1 MAPWTFNVK
10 VLYDTQFLFRTLVFA
25 IGEDKNL
32 KLLTRGPTPRHPRL
46 IYEKALYNLIDLS
59 ASSASSG
66 SYSGLNPYTGS
77 YHLSTVMSYGYP
89 IGAPIFHPSTGTSS
103 STSSGASPGQDS
115 IEDYPEIGG
124 RACWNPDI
132 EAHCIGMVGPTRAN
146 SQKHLMHGHPTT
158 EFSGI

>member
-10 VLYDTQFLFRTLVFA
+10 VMYDTQFLFRTLVFA
-25 IGEDKNL
+25 TGEDENL

-46 IYEKALYNLIDLS
+46 IYEKALYNLTDL
-59 ASSASSG
+59 SASSG

-89 IGAPIFHPSTGTSS
+89 IGAPIFHPSAGTSS
-103 STSSGASPGQDS
+103 STSSGASPDQDS
-115 IEDYPEIGG
+115 IEDYPEIRG

-132 EAHCIGMVGPTRAN
+132 EAHHIGMVGPTRAN
-146 SQKHLMHGHPTT
+146 SQKHPMRGHPTT